1 MDDVRARYLEV
12 LHYQE
17 GRDEERKDTV
27 KFLRNEASRS
37 EKGEILRMAADLI
50 ESGAHK
56 PGTISTTGFI
66 AEMKMNI
73 ERSRSKS
80 VFGYR
85 NLDAIGPTNP
95 GGDFDIVVGDHFN
108 KLVILAYTTAG
119 THAIQVFGTE
129 KKDPPVY
136 ELEQPHRWPKGLFE
150 KMVSLVWVIDKPINV
165 LDMIALK
172 V

>member
-12 LHYQE
+12 LHFQE
-17 GRDEERKDTV
+17 GRDEERRDAV
-27 KFLRNEASRS
+27 NFLRDEAARS
-37 EKGEILRMAADLI
+37 ERGEVLRMAADLI

-56 PGTISTTGFI
+56 PGGISTTCFI
-66 AEMKMNI
+66 AEMKLNI

-85 NLDAIGPTNP
+85 NLEAIGPTNP
-95 GGDFDIVVGDHFN
+95 GGDFSIVIGDHFN
-108 KLVILAYTTAG
+108 KLSILAFDTAG
-119 THAIQVFGTE
+119 VAAFQVFGTK

-136 ELEQPHRWPKGLFE
+136 ELDRPHRWPKGLFE